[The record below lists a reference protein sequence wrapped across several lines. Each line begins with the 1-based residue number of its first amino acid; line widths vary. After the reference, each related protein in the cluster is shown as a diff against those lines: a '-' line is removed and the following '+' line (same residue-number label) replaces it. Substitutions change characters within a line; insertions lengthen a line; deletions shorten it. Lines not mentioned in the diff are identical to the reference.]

1 MKLVTGIIQ
10 PQMLAEVIDA
20 VTVRGARGL
29 TSSEVHGFGQQYG
42 QQSAHEQAHW
52 GPGRQAALLPKIR
65 VDIAVPDDLAD
76 AMVEAIAKSAT
87 QGTIG
92 DGKIWVTT
100 VDSALRVRTGERDD
114 DAL

>member
-1 MKLVTGIIQ
+1 MKLVTAIIQ

-20 VTVRGARGL
+20 VVASGARGL
-29 TSSEVHGFGQQYG
+29 TSSDVHGFGRQYG
-42 QQSAHEQAHW
+42 RQSAYEQAHW
-52 GPGRQAALLPKIR
+52 GPGRQAAVLPKVR
-65 VDIAVPDDLAD
+65 VDIAAPDDRAGAVVD
-76 AMVEAIAKSAT
+76 AIAKSA
-87 QGTIG
+87 GTGTVG

>member
-1 MKLVTGIIQ
+1 MKLVTAIIQ

-20 VTVRGARGL
+20 VVASGARGL
-29 TSSEVHGFGQQYG
+29 TSSDVHGFGQQYG
-42 QQSAHEQAHW
+42 RQSDYEQAHW
-52 GPGRQAALLPKIR
+52 GPGRQAALLPKVR
-65 VDIAVPDDLAD
+65 VDIAVPDDRAK
-76 AMVEAIAKSAT
+76 AVVGAIAKSAGT
-87 QGTIG
+87 GTIG

>member
-1 MKLVTGIIQ
+1 MKLVTAIIQ

-20 VTVRGARGL
+20 VVASGARGL
-29 TSSEVHGFGQQYG
+29 TSSDVHGFGQQYG

-65 VDIAVPDDLAD
+65 VDIAVPDRAGAVVD
-76 AMVEAIAKSAT
+76 AIAKTAGT
-87 QGTIG
+87 GTIG